1 MTREH
6 LQFRHAHKE
15 DCDIILDL
23 LLELSKA
30 TGLPGKVISN
40 RQGIEDALFS
50 ENSFVHAVVAVAE
63 LKPVGLC
70 LYYPIYSSWRGESG
84 VYILDLYVNS
94 NVRGQGFGRQMISF
108 VAEDAHR
115 KWQANFMHLDVDKEN
130 SSGFSFYQ
138 KLGFEHSQE
147 DDKMVAL
154 SSIYATFFKNKK

>member
-1 MTREH
+1 MTQKH

-15 DCDIILDL
+15 DCNAVHDL
-23 LLELSKA
+23 LQELSKA

-40 RQGIEDALFS
+40 RHDLDKALFS
-50 ENSFVHAVVAVAE
+50 ETSFVHAVIAE
-63 LKPVGLC
+63 TESKPVGLC

-94 NVRGQGFGRQMISF
+94 NVRGQGWGQQLVSF
-108 VAEDAHR
+108 VAEDAHQ

-130 SSGFSFYQ
+130 NPAFSFYQ

-154 SSIYATFFKNKK
+154 SSVYTTFLKK